1 MAPQNTHISYDF
13 VNSVLDGTALADVS
27 MLAFRDPD
35 AFSAGN
41 LLHSFE
47 HWEHF
52 ARFAPCDL
60 ANTVLDWI
68 KNFVNIYDF
77 FQPFKGQFKGESF
90 DSQVPPAKIFPNNPS
105 CLAFE
110 EFINDSIVAGLNSGA
125 ISFWGK
131 VGESPP
137 PHLVMPLTVEPSKP
151 RLCHDNRFLNLWI
164 KDTPF
169 RLDNL
174 SMIPRY
180 VYEGSFQTVSDDK
193 SGYHHIF
200 FWRMFPFCRNHPS
213 PSCRLNHD
221 CESHPSRHCM
231 TMH

>member
-68 KNFVNIYDF
+68 KNFVKTKYTRESSNI
-77 FQPFKGQFKGESF
+77 
-90 DSQVPPAKIFPNNPS
+90 
-105 CLAFE
+105 
-110 EFINDSIVAGLNSGA
+110 
-125 ISFWGK
+125 
-131 VGESPP
+131 
-137 PHLVMPLTVEPSKP
+137 
-151 RLCHDNRFLNLWI
+151 
-164 KDTPF
+164 
-169 RLDNL
+169 NL
-174 SMIPRY
+174 SWTKIKYQNNLSP
-180 VYEGSFQTVSDDK
+180 
-193 SGYHHIF
+193 IALF
-200 FWRMFPFCRNHPS
+200 FTLFIS
-213 PSCRLNHD
+213 SQGK
-221 CESHPSRHCM
+221 
-231 TMH
+231 